1 MMPNATSNIE
11 EPQISSSA
19 LGAVSSSCEVG
30 SFLGSSVVPL
40 LPLSEMSSEN
50 ALAGVVERLN
60 GYIQMVEQ
68 RRKDDIKAFQAQN
81 AALQDR
87 IVQLEKSEANLRGLG
102 ELLAVTNER
111 LSEEVKLMERREKK
125 RDTDKQI
132 KYIAHEAVSSSEC
145 KIIGTILGVTA
156 SAIGVVAGGPLAVG
170 VLCLSVPPAIGTMID
185 ELSDE
190 VHKNKCKRIAFA
202 AYQEYLTLY
211 PDEYEEAVDY
221 AKQKLN
227 EILLR
232 ES

>member
-19 LGAVSSSCEVG
+19 LGVVSSSCEVG

-40 LPLSEMSSEN
+40 LPLPEMSSEN
-50 ALAGVVERLN
+50 ALVGVVERLN
-60 GYIQMVEQ
+60 GYIQMVE
-68 RRKDDIKAFQAQN
+68 RRRLEDIERFQSQN
-81 AALQDR
+81 AELRDR

-102 ELLAVTNER
+102 ELLAVKNER
-111 LSEEVKLMERREKK
+111 LREEVKLMERRERK
-125 RDTDKQI
+125 RDTDEQI
-132 KYIAHEAVSSSEC
+132 KNIAHEAASSSEC
-145 KIIGTILGVTA
+145 KILGTILGVTA
-156 SAIGVVAGGPLAVG
+156 SAIGVAAGGPLAVG
-170 VLCLSVPPAIGTMID
+170 VLCLSAPPAIGTMID

-202 AYQEYLTLY
+202 AYQEYLSMY
-211 PDEYEEAVDY
+211 PYEYEKAVDF

-227 EILLR
+227 ETLLR